1 MPLAL
6 QKSKNILILVS
17 CFFRGET
24 DIIGPMNGLP
34 WQLQIVKRSLKK
46 KEKLDLIEKYVRV
59 APNDVLL
66 DLGCAQGILSYFL
79 RRKGGFWVSTDL
91 DYANLKSS
99 QALLGK
105 NFVQMGEKA
114 LPFKAGAFDQ
124 AVCLDYLEHVD
135 NDDLTLHEISRVL
148 KGGGKLVLIAPH
160 SGRFFILQKIRPAV
174 GLKLEFYGHKR
185 EGYSLRELETKLGQ
199 AGLRLEGHKTYSRF
213 FTEFLEL
220 ILNAAYVNVLS
231 HKPEAKLRDG
241 HIRPSTG
248 EEFTEQTGAFK
259 LYKLVYPFIWLISRL
274 DKLLFFQRG
283 YAIMVW
289 AMKE

>member
-1 MPLAL
+1 MDGAA
-6 QKSKNILILVS
+6 
-17 CFFRGET
+17 
-24 DIIGPMNGLP
+24 

-46 KEKLDLIEKYVRV
+46 KEKLDLIRKYVRV
-59 APNDVLL
+59 APSDVLL

-79 RRKGGFWVSTDL
+79 RAKGGFWVSTDL
-91 DYANLKSS
+91 DFTNLKSS

-105 NFVQMGEKA
+105 NFLQMGEEA
-114 LPFKAGAFDQ
+114 LPFKSGAFDQ

-135 NDDLTLHEISRVL
+135 DDRLTLKEISRVL
-148 KGGGKLVLIAPH
+148 KAGGKLVLITPH
-160 SGRFFILQKIRPAV
+160 AGKFFILQKVRPAV

-185 EGYSLRELETKLGQ
+185 EGYSLPQLKTILGQ

-220 ILNAAYVNVLS
+220 ILNAAYIHTLS
-231 HKPEAKLRDG
+231 KKPQAQLRDG
-241 HIRPSTG
+241 HIRPSTAD
-248 EEFTEQTGAFK
+248 EFTARTGAFK
-259 LYKLVYPFIWLISRL
+259 LYKLIYPFIWLISRL

-289 AMKE
+289 ARKG